1 MKSNQTDCR
10 EHPNLP
16 CGKVPSAEELSAMSA
31 EELTQALDD
40 AFDSMT
46 EETYDDAVI
55 SAYLDALDQKD
66 PMVEPDVDAELSRF
80 WNTVVSA
87 IPSEFIAARKRKMR
101 WRRMLRTGLVAAA
114 AVVLL
119 FGSMVVAQAAG
130 LDVFGAVARWTQE
143 TFHISVQDTGEP
155 AWFEGHE
162 EELEAANLSAEL
174 LPTWIPEGYV
184 VGEILSYDL
193 SEWTDIFIPFSN
205 SENHSTLDLSIAIFD
220 NFDAV
225 ESFVYEKD
233 SAPVQTFQVNGRTAY
248 LFENLGMKV
257 VVYQD
262 QNVVYSI
269 QGDLS
274 QDDFLKIV
282 DSIGSE

>member
-10 EHPNLP
+10 EHPSLP

-87 IPSEFIAARKRKMR
+87 VPSEFIAARKRKMR

-155 AWFEGHE
+155 AWFEGHQ
-162 EELEAANLSAEL
+162 EELEAANLSVEL

-193 SEWTDIFIPFSN
+193 SESVNIDVIFSS
-205 SENHSTLDLSIAIFD
+205 SENHSIFD
-220 NFDAV
+220 ILISVFSNPDTMENFI
-225 ESFVYEKD
+225 FEKD
-233 SAPVQTFQVNGRTAY
+233 STPVQTFQVNGRTAY

-257 VVYQD
+257 AVYQD

-274 QDDFLKIV
+274 KDQFLNIL
-282 DSIGSE
+282 DSIGGR